1 MKLSWLL
8 MLALPLGA
16 AAQAGQHAPETLPGP
31 ATERLRESLA
41 SARAHGAN
49 VWRDTPPFN
58 ADGTINGYIEIAKGD
73 RRKWEFRIPE
83 NRRAIDRT
91 MPASLGGYPINYGFV
106 PQTVSYD
113 GDPFDILVLGPPLE
127 GGTVVRG
134 LPVGVMFMEDE
145 KGLDSKVV
153 ITRLDDRGRP
163 LHELTDAIRKEVGSF
178 FNRYKEHEKEKGA
191 FSKVPGWG
199 SRDQGVD
206 LVRQTHAFFL
216 ECRNRA
222 AGACVVTRPK
232 PPSIRRVLD
241 RFRVPS

>member
-1 MKLSWLL
+1 VKLSWLL
-8 MLALPLGA
+8 IIALPLGA
-16 AAQAGQHAPETLPGP
+16 AAQAGQHAPETLPAP
-31 ATERLRESLA
+31 AAEKLIASLEGARPHRA
-41 SARAHGAN
+41 S

-73 RRKWEFRIPE
+73 RRKWEFRIPD
-83 NRRAIDRT
+83 NQRAIDRV
-91 MPASLGGYPINYGFV
+91 MPESLGGYPINYGFV

-113 GDPFDILVLGPPLE
+113 GDPFDILVLGPAIE

-153 ITRLDDRGRP
+153 ITRLDERGRP
-163 LHELTDAIRKEVGSF
+163 LHELTDAIRKQVGSF
-178 FNRYKEHEKEKGA
+178 FNRYKEHEKETGA

-199 SRDQGVD
+199 SREQGVD

-216 ECRNRA
+216 ECRNR
-222 AGACVVTRPK
+222 GASPCLVKRPQ
-232 PPSIRRVLD
+232 
-241 RFRVPS
+241 